1 MQKRCEEFGGT
12 GRSPRTRPETPSV
25 LVEETELDPNGF
37 GEWLKDFR
45 GSVESDSYFL
55 LRG

>member
-1 MQKRCEEFGGT
+1 MQKRCEEFVALGGHP
-12 GRSPRTRPETPSV
+12 GPG
-25 LVEETELDPNGF
+25 LVKETELDPNGF

-45 GSVESDSYFL
+45 GSVEPDSYFL